1 MGAALWPLGNARED
15 AGLNTSG
22 LLIAVRK
29 HGSNYAPLALI
40 VAMRKLVLI
49 ALVLAVTA
57 TAADARRRG
66 HGYLRMT
73 GPGPGPAIEGLIPP
87 DWRLAPQEQN
97 WEGRRFVSP
106 EGDAWLAL
114 YSSPADAQALDAH
127 LKQVTFVEGED
138 ITYLRRDRG
147 WLVVSGVKGGKEDRI
162 FYRKVV
168 LACGGSTWRHI
179 AFEYPAEAKRAF
191 DRFVTRVA
199 TAMDMAARVDCN
211 ETVGRSN

>member
-1 MGAALWPLGNARED
+1 MRKL
-15 AGLNTSG
+15 
-22 LLIAVRK
+22 LLIALL
-29 HGSNYAPLALI
+29 LAI
-40 VAMRKLVLI
+40 
-49 ALVLAVTA
+49 TA

-66 HGYLRMT
+66 HGYLRM
-73 GPGPGPAIEGLIPP
+73 GGSAPPIEALIPP

-97 WEGRRFVSP
+97 WQGRRFLSP

-114 YSSPADAQALDAH
+114 YSSPADPQALDAH

-138 ITYLRRDRG
+138 ITYLRRDRD
-147 WLVVSGVKGGKEDRI
+147 WLVVSGFKGTKEERI

-168 LACGGSTWRHI
+168 LACGGATWRHI

-191 DRFVTRVA
+191 DRFVTRVSL
-199 TAMDMAARVDCN
+199 AMDRAARVDCN

>member
-1 MGAALWPLGNARED
+1 
-15 AGLNTSG
+15 
-22 LLIAVRK
+22 
-29 HGSNYAPLALI
+29 
-40 VAMRKLVLI
+40 MRKLLLAVL
-49 ALVLAVTA
+49 LLAVTA

-66 HGYLRMT
+66 HGYLRT
-73 GPGPGPAIEGLIPP
+73 GPGPVVGIEALIPS

-97 WEGRRFVSP
+97 WQGRRFVSP

-127 LKQVTFVEGED
+127 LKQVAFVEGED
-138 ITYLRRDRG
+138 ITYLRRERE
-147 WLVVSGVKGGKEDRI
+147 WLVVSGFKGAKEDRI

-191 DRFVTRVA
+191 DRFVERVA
-199 TAMDMAARVDCN
+199 VAMDQAARLDCN

>member
-1 MGAALWPLGNARED
+1 MRKL
-15 AGLNTSG
+15 
-22 LLIAVRK
+22 LLIA
-29 HGSNYAPLALI
+29 LL
-40 VAMRKLVLI
+40 
-49 ALVLAVTA
+49 LAVTA

-66 HGYLRMT
+66 HGYLRM
-73 GPGPGPAIEGLIPP
+73 GGPAAPIEALIPP

-97 WEGRRFVSP
+97 WQGRRFISP

-127 LKQVTFVEGED
+127 LKQVTFVDGED
-138 ITYLRRDRG
+138 ITYLRRDRD
-147 WLVVSGVKGGKEDRI
+147 WLVVSGFKGEKEDRI

-179 AFEYPAEAKRAF
+179 AFEYPVEAKRAF
-191 DRFVTRVA
+191 DRFVTRVSI
-199 TAMDMAARVDCN
+199 AMDRAARVDCN

>member
-1 MGAALWPLGNARED
+1 MRKL
-15 AGLNTSG
+15 
-22 LLIAVRK
+22 LLIA
-29 HGSNYAPLALI
+29 LL
-40 VAMRKLVLI
+40 
-49 ALVLAVTA
+49 LAVTA

-66 HGYLRMT
+66 HGYLRM
-73 GPGPGPAIEGLIPP
+73 GGSAAPIEALIPP
-87 DWRLAPQEQN
+87 DWR
-97 WEGRRFVSP
+97 SP

-127 LKQVTFVEGED
+127 LKQVTFVDGED
-138 ITYLRRDRG
+138 ITYLRRDRD
-147 WLVVSGVKGGKEDRI
+147 WLVVSGFKGAKEDRI

-191 DRFVTRVA
+191 DRFVTRVSI
-199 TAMDMAARVDCN
+199 AMDRAARVDCN